1 MYSEADLITMFDEF
15 LDDMYDEYDIMG
27 VTVVPNQ
34 ILKTDQIAYRTA
46 FLDWCDA
53 NDYEF

>member
-1 MYSEADLITMFDEF
+1 MNEYDLLREFDDF

-27 VTVVPNQ
+27 VTVFPNQ
-34 ILKTDQIAYRTA
+34 ILKTDQSAYREA
-46 FLDWCDA
+46 FNNWCDA